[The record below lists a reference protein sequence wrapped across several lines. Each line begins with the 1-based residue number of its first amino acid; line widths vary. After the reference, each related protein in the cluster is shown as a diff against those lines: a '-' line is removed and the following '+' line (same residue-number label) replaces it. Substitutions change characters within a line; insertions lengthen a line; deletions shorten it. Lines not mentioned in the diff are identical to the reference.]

1 MTRRTLW
8 NLWRTVR
15 LTVALYGQYDTGSRA
30 AAIAFYALLS
40 IFPLLLFLIGVLAQW
55 LTTAQAEALIL
66 DMLARVAPV
75 VPDVLQANLA
85 RVLAA
90 RGPINLVAGVT
101 LAWSA
106 SSLFAAIIHAL
117 DRVWNQRGGRA
128 FWEHRLLSVALVVI
142 VTLLFVFSLVLAT
155 ALALIPR
162 LLVFLLPIRPE
173 VVERGWQF
181 APTLI
186 TFGLDVSLYAML
198 YRFLP
203 SRSPPWPAVWA
214 GAVVAALGEHLVR
227 IGFGL
232 YLTYFARYGLVYGT
246 LATLVAFL
254 FWVYLNGLVLLVG
267 AEFGVAWER
276 VWLAPQADQH
286 AEQARRF

>member
-1 MTRRTLW
+1 MTRRVLL

-15 LTVALYGQYDTGSRA
+15 LTVDLYARYDTGARA

-40 IFPLLLFLIGVLAQW
+40 VFPLLLFLVGILGRW
-55 LTTAQAEALIL
+55 LSTAEAEALIRGAL
-66 DMLARVAPV
+66 GRMAPV
-75 VPDVLQANLA
+75 VPEALWANLERA
-85 RVLAA
+85 LAL
-90 RGPINLVAGVT
+90 RGPINVVAALT

-106 SSLFAAIIHAL
+106 SSLFAAVIHAL
-117 DRVWNQRGGRA
+117 DRVWNERGGRA
-128 FWEHRLLSVALVVI
+128 FWEHRLLSVALVVV
-142 VTLLFVFSLVLAT
+142 VTLLFVFSLILGTVMAFL
-155 ALALIPR
+155 PR
-162 LLVFLLPIRPE
+162 LIVFLLPIRPE

-181 APTLI
+181 VPTLI
-186 TFGLDVSLYAML
+186 TFGLDVSLYALL

-203 SRSPPWPAVWA
+203 ARYPPWPAVWA
-214 GAVVAALGEHLVR
+214 GAVVAAVGEHLVR

-254 FWVYLNGLVLLVG
+254 LWVYLSGLVLLIG

-276 VWLAPQADQH
+276 IWLSSPRPSTIEAQG
-286 AEQARRF
+286 F